1 VGAINAV
8 QEPGQTAAMRQLYP
22 VLSPETGLQR
32 GGRDRAEGRRN
43 ERIMGTEI
51 RVPKI
56 AGVLRLSVGRWFK
69 IVGDP
74 VSIGEPLVEI
84 DTYNMTHEIRAPA
97 TGILSKILVKD
108 GGSVDPGTVLGTID
122 EV

>member
-1 VGAINAV
+1 MLSGA
-8 QEPGQTAAMRQLYP
+8 GMRKL
-22 VLSPETGLQR
+22 TG
-32 GGRDRAEGRRN
+32 EGEED

-51 RVPKI
+51 KVPKI

-69 IVGDP
+69 SVGDP

-97 TGILSKILVKD
+97 TGVLAKILVKD
-108 GGSVDPGTVLGTID
+108 GGSVDPGTVVGTI
-122 EV
+122 EQV